1 MRSLIVLVLLIAS
14 AGTAAAQS
22 KPAPRPAIPPSTTNA
37 VGARTQLQALH
48 YKDIEGLR
56 RDPSGYW
63 VGKATQ
69 NGVEKQVMVG
79 PGGVVTAR

>member
-1 MRSLIVLVLLIAS
+1 MRSLLALALLIAC
-14 AGTAAAQS
+14 AGIAAAQT
-22 KPAPRPAIPPSTTNA
+22 RPAIPPSTTNA
-37 VGARTQLQALH
+37 VGARTQLEALH
-48 YKDIEGLR
+48 YKNIEGLR

-79 PGGVVTAR
+79 PGGTVMAR